1 VVGLLFARHH
11 PEPYTS
17 IGSLVNLD
25 HAWTIKPLRNR
36 ATAARPD
43 GSEAAGLLLL
53 GCFLLLL
60 LLGCFLLLLLLGC
73 FLLLLLGC
81 FLLLL
86 LGCFLLLL
94 LLGCFLLLLLLLAA
108 ADVFANVVVAAD
120 VAIERWG

>member
-73 FLLLLLGC
+73 FLLLLL
-81 FLLLL
+81 
-86 LGCFLLLL
+86 
-94 LLGCFLLLLLLLAA
+94 LLAA

>member
-73 FLLLLLGC
+73 FLLLLL
-81 FLLLL
+81 
-86 LGCFLLLL
+86 
-94 LLGCFLLLLLLLAA
+94 LGCFLLLLLLLAA